1 MFITTASDLAAF
13 CTNARG
19 ESAIYLDTEF
29 IGEESYHPR
38 LEIIQVAAAGKIAI
52 VDYPAIPDLS
62 PLWAIL
68 ADSAVEKVF
77 HAGQQDLAL
86 LSRAAGSSLCNTFDT
101 QIAAAFVGWG
111 EQVSYSDL
119 VNAACGVRLSKSHTY
134 STWGRRPLSAA
145 QLAYAEDDV
154 RYLPEITRRLK
165 DDLARLGR
173 LEWAREEFEA
183 QEQAAVS
190 GPVPVEDVYERVK
203 GAMSLRPRDLAIL
216 RELAAWREDEA
227 KRRDRPRQSILRDPV
242 LVSLARHAPRS
253 VNALREILSFP
264 GHVIERY
271 GRDLVDA
278 VARGLAVPK
287 DQLPRKRERRE
298 ANGDR
303 PLVVSLLQT
312 LVRLRASEREI
323 AQGILARSNDLEDL
337 ADLGPKASEGD
348 LRILQGWR
356 WEMVGR
362 DLVRLLRGEITLAM
376 DAASGRPAAVERT
389 GA

>member
-1 MFITTASDLAAF
+1 MFITTAPDLAAF
-13 CTNARG
+13 CANARG

-38 LEIIQVAAAGKIAI
+38 LEIIQIAAAGKIAI

-62 PLWAIL
+62 PLWALL
-68 ADSAVEKVF
+68 ADGAVEKVF

-86 LSRAAGSSLCNTFDT
+86 LARASESSLGNTFDT

-111 EQVSYSDL
+111 EQASYSDL

-154 RYLPEITRRLK
+154 RYLPEITRQLK
-165 DDLARLGR
+165 DGLASLGR
-173 LEWAREEFEA
+173 VDWAKEEFEA
-183 QEQAAVS
+183 QEKSAAS
-190 GPVPVEDVYERVK
+190 GPVPGEDLYERVK
-203 GAMSLRPRDLAIL
+203 GAMSLRPRELAIL
-216 RELAAWREDEA
+216 REIAAWREDEA
-227 KRRDRPRQSILRDPV
+227 KRRDRPRQSILRDPA
-242 LVSLARHAPRS
+242 LVSLARHAPQS
-253 VNALREILSFP
+253 VNALRDIRSFP
-264 GHVIERY
+264 GHVVERY

-278 VARGLAVPK
+278 VARGLAMPK
-287 DQLPRKRERRE
+287 EQWPRKREKRE
-298 ANGDR
+298 TNGDT
-303 PLVVSLLQT
+303 PMVVSLLQT

-323 AQGILARSNDLEDL
+323 AQGILARNNDLEEL
-337 ADLGPKASEGD
+337 AVLGPKASEGD

-356 WEMVGR
+356 WDMVGR
-362 DLVRLLRGEITLAM
+362 DLVRLLRGETALAM
-376 DAASGRPAAVERT
+376 DTASGRPAVVERT